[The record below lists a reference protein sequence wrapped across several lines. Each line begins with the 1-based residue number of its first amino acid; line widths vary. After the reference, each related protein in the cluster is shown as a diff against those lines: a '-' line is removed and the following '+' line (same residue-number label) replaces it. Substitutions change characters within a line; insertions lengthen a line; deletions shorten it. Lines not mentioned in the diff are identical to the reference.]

1 MIDKIQHLGIAV
13 RDLDRAV
20 AFFRDVL
27 GLPFEGYET
36 VDEQKVKTAMFR
48 VGETK
53 VELLASTSP
62 DGPVGKFLEKRGE
75 GVHHVCFKVADI
87 DGAISRTR
95 SMGVKMIDESPKSGV
110 HGTRVAFLHPKDTFG
125 VLMEYAQEGE

>member
-13 RDLDRAV
+13 KDLDRAV

-53 VELLASTSP
+53 VEILASTSP
-62 DGPVGKFLEKRGE
+62 DGPVGRFLEKRGE

-95 SMGVKMIDESPKSGV
+95 SMGVKMIDETPKSGV

>member
-36 VDEQKVKTAMFR
+36 VDELNVKTAMFR

>member
-13 RDLDRAV
+13 KDLDRAV

-62 DGPVGKFLEKRGE
+62 DGPVGRFLEKRGE

-87 DGAISRTR
+87 DRAMSRTR
-95 SMGVKMIDESPKSGV
+95 SMGVKMIDETPKSGV